1 MNTSMSISAGSLRAY
16 QQKLDTI
23 SNNIANVN
31 TTGFKRREQSFSEI
45 LASQVNNQPRT
56 DQELGR
62 LTPNGIRVG
71 YGTRTGLTQLDETQ
85 GQAIKTDNPLGM
97 MIQGKGYFQISVPS
111 QTPGAAREVRYTRD
125 GNFQVSPN
133 PDIPGMYNIVHPN
146 GGYLLD
152 QAGNPIL
159 LNDQYDVQ
167 VNSSGEILLKNKN
180 GSGVPFNSGER
191 VGIVEIQNPQTL
203 RGLGGNQFA
212 IDPAAGGNAGV
223 RMMGLDE
230 VEVASGY
237 LEGSNVDLTTEMSD
251 LMLTQR
257 GFQLNS
263 RALSYSEQML
273 GIANG
278 IMK

>member
-1 MNTSMSISAGSLRAY
+1 MSIAAGSLRAY

-31 TTGFKRREQSFSEI
+31 TPGFKRRDQSFTEI
-45 LASQVNNQPRT
+45 LSAQINNQTRA
-56 DQELGR
+56 DQEIGR
-62 LTPNGIRVG
+62 LTPDGIRVG
-71 YGTRTGLTQLDETQ
+71 YGARTGLTQLDTSQ
-85 GQAIKTDNPLGM
+85 GQPIATDNPFGM
-97 MIQGKGYFQISVPS
+97 MIQGKGFFQISVPS

-133 PDIPGMYNIVHPN
+133 PDIPGTYHLVHPN

-152 QAGNPIL
+152 QEGEPIL
-159 LNDQYDVQ
+159 LDDQYEVQ
-167 VNSSGEILLKNKN
+167 INSSGEILMKTKN
-180 GSGVPFNSGER
+180 GSGVSFNSGQR
-191 VGIVEIQNPQTL
+191 VGIVDIQNPQML
-203 RGLGGNQFA
+203 QNIGGNQYS
-212 IDPAAGGNAGV
+212 INQAAGGNAGV
-223 RMMGLDE
+223 RMMGPGE
-230 VEVASGY
+230 ANVSSGY
-237 LEGSNVDLTTEMSD
+237 LEGSNVDLTTEMAD

-263 RALSYSEQML
+263 RALSYGDQML